1 MLRSS
6 VRTDDGCSDFVARIL
21 WSAASIR
28 LAKNQLNAGI
38 THMTTTWTKLELAAS
53 IIGAGNNARTSSS
66 SSSTELH
73 LALLF
78 GIDRCSF
85 DDIPSMPAGYSS
97 SFKRHTR
104 ALDLSET
111 LKQAL
116 SVPEAAFSHRS
127 REAFISVYLL

>member
-1 MLRSS
+1 MVSGFYPAGKEPAKCWHHS
-6 VRTDDGCSDFVARIL
+6 HDDDLDKAGVGGLYHRGWEQRPDFLQLFKYRVAF
-21 WSAASIR
+21 
-28 LAKNQLNAGI
+28 
-38 THMTTTWTKLELAAS
+38 
-53 IIGAGNNARTSSS
+53 
-66 SSSTELH
+66 
-73 LALLF
+73 ALLF